1 MEGLVKRF
9 PRAGRHRLLALA
21 TASALT
27 AAAALVGAFTAA
39 APAAAATTSA
49 TVTVDT
55 SHWLANYSSTTPG
68 LNTQV
73 YDANMNGA
81 DIPGLLENAGI
92 GMMRYPGGSYADVY
106 HWQTNTADGNYVAPG
121 TDFDTFMRTV
131 QAAHTQ
137 PIITADYGSGTPQEA
152 ADWVRYANVTKGYGV
167 KYWEIG
173 NEIPGNG
180 EYGAQ
185 WETDKHSSHSA
196 TTYATNLLQFVSAM
210 KAVDP
215 GIKIGAVLTT
225 PGSWPDGIVGPGD
238 TQDWNHTV
246 LSIAG
251 PKIDFVIVHDYPTST
266 SEADLLAKPQTNVP
280 YMAGTVRS
288 LINQYA
294 GSNAPNVGIAI
305 TETNVDKYKD
315 TAPNGLFAPDQML
328 TWAEYGAFTVDYWA
342 MHNGTDCSHVT
353 TVDGATDY
361 DEGGVLASGPSC
373 EPPLNTPFA
382 PYYGISMISKLARS
396 GDSLVKAGSS
406 SPLISAHAV
415 HRGNGDVNVMLIN
428 KDPDNSTTVSLSYKG
443 FTPSSAAPTVY
454 TYRKNGTSI
463 TSATSGSATTQTV
476 PAYSVVVVQMHPDS
490 GGSGG
495 GTGAL
500 HAVGSGKCLDIDN
513 STTKAG
519 TQAQIWDCN
528 GGTAQAL
535 TRTSAKEFR
544 VYAGSSTPM
553 CLDNAGK
560 GTANGTAAVI
570 WQCNGQDN
578 QQWNVN
584 ADGTITNVQSGLCLD
599 VSGFGTANGTKVQLW
614 ACGSNQ
620 SNQRWTFG

>member
-1 MEGLVKRF
+1 MQRF
-9 PRAGRHRLLALA
+9 LHAARDRLLAV
-21 TASALT
+21 
-27 AAAALVGAFTAA
+27 AAAASLVAAALSAGAFTS
-39 APAAAATTSA
+39 APAATAATSATTSA

-55 SHWLANYSSTTPG
+55 THWLANYSSTTPG

-73 YDANMNGA
+73 YDANMNRS
-81 DIPGLLENAGI
+81 DIPGLLGGAGI
-92 GMMRYPGGSYADVY
+92 GMMRYPGGSYADIY
-106 HWQTNTADGNYVAPG
+106 HWKTNTADGGVVAPN
-121 TDFDTFMRTV
+121 TDFDSFMATV
-131 QAAHTQ
+131 RAAHTQ

-152 ADWVRYANVTKGYGV
+152 ADWVRYANITKGYGV

-185 WETDKHSSHSA
+185 WETDLHSSHSA
-196 TTYATNLLQFVSAM
+196 TTYADNLLKFVSAM

-215 GIKIGAVLTT
+215 TIKIGAVLTA
-225 PGSWPDGIVGPGD
+225 PGRWPDGIVGPGD

-251 PKIDFVIVHDYPTST
+251 SKIDFVIVHDYPTST
-266 SEADLLAKPQTNVP
+266 SEADLLTKPQTQIP
-280 YMAGTVRS
+280 SMARTVRS

-294 GSNAPNVGIAI
+294 GGNAPNVGIAI
-305 TETNVDKYKD
+305 TETNADRDKN

-328 TWAEYGAFTVDYWA
+328 TWAENGAFTVDYWA

-361 DEGGVLASGPSC
+361 GDGGVLSSGASC
-373 EPPLNTPFA
+373 EPAVDTPFA
-382 PYYGISMISKLARS
+382 PFHGISMISKLAQS
-396 GDSLVKAGSS
+396 GDSLIKTDSS
-406 SPLISAHAV
+406 TPLISAHAV

-428 KDPDNSTTVSLSYKG
+428 KDPNNSTTVSLSYKG
-443 FTPSSAAPTVY
+443 FTPSSATPTVY

-463 TSATSGSATTQTV
+463 TSSTSGSATTQTV
-476 PAYSVVVVQMHPDS
+476 PAYSVVVVRMHPS
-490 GGSGG
+490 SGG

-500 HAVGSGKCLDIDN
+500 HAVGAGKCLDIDGG
-513 STTKAG
+513 STTAG
-519 TQAQIWDCN
+519 TQAQIWDCD
-528 GGTAQAL
+528 GGAAQRL

-544 VYAGSSTPM
+544 LYADTSTPM
-553 CLDNAGK
+553 CLDDYGN
-560 GTANGTAAVI
+560 GTTNGTAAVI
-570 WQCNGQDN
+570 WQCNGGAN

-584 ADGTITNVQSGLCLD
+584 PNGTITNVRSGLCLD
-599 VSGFGTANGTKVQLW
+599 VNGYGTADGTKVQLW

-620 SNQRWTFG
+620 SNQQWTFG

>member
-1 MEGLVKRF
+1 MKQLL
-9 PRAGRHRLLALA
+9 RAGRDRLLALA
-21 TASALT
+21 AATTLT
-27 AAAALVGAFTAA
+27 AATLSVGAFTTA
-39 APAAAATTSA
+39 APAAAATSA
-49 TVTVDT
+49 TVTVDST
-55 SHWLANYSSTTPG
+55 HWLANYSSTTPG

-73 YDANMNGA
+73 YDANMNRS
-81 DIPGLLENAGI
+81 DIPGLLNNAGI

-106 HWQTNTADGNYVAPG
+106 HWQTNTADGHFVAPN
-121 TDFDTFMRTV
+121 TDFDTFMGTLR
-131 QAAHTQ
+131 AANTQ

-266 SEADLLAKPQTNVP
+266 SEADLLAKPQTNAP
-280 YMAGTVRS
+280 TMASTVRS

-294 GSNAPNVGIAI
+294 GSNASNVSIAI
-305 TETNVDKYKD
+305 TETNADKYKD
-315 TAPNGLFAPDQML
+315 TAPNGLFAPDQIL
-328 TWAEYGAFTVDYWA
+328 TWAEHGAFTVDVWA
-342 MHNGTDCSHVT
+342 MHNGSDCSHVT

-361 DEGGVLASGPSC
+361 DEGGVVASGSSC
-373 EPPLNTPFA
+373 EPPLDTPFA
-382 PYYGISMISKLARS
+382 PYYGISMISKLAQS
-396 GDSLVKAGSS
+396 GDSLVQATSS
-406 SPLISAHAV
+406 TSLISAHAV
-415 HRGNGDVNVMLIN
+415 RRGNGDVNVMLIN
-428 KDPDNSTTVSLSYKG
+428 KDPNNSTTVSLSYTG

-454 TYRKNGTSI
+454 SYLKNSTSI
-463 TSATSGSATTQTV
+463 TSSTTGSGTTQTV
-476 PAYSVVVVQMHPDS
+476 PAYSVVVVQMHP
-490 GGSGG
+490 SGG
-495 GTGAL
+495 GTGGSSGAL
-500 HAVGSGKCLDIDN
+500 HAVGAGKCLDIN
-513 STTKAG
+513 NGSTTAG

-528 GGTAQAL
+528 GGTAQTL

-544 VYAGSSTPM
+544 LYANTSTPM
-553 CLDNAGK
+553 CLDDYGK

-570 WQCNGQDN
+570 WQCNGGTN
-578 QQWNVN
+578 QQWTVN
-584 ADGTITNVQSGLCLD
+584 SNGTITNVLTGLCLD
-599 VSGFGTANGTKVQLW
+599 VNGYGTANGTKVQLW

-620 SNQRWTFG
+620 SNQQWTFG

>member
-1 MEGLVKRF
+1 MKRF
-9 PRAGRHRLLALA
+9 LRAGRERLLAIA
-21 TASALT
+21 GALSLT
-27 AAAALVGAFTAA
+27 VAALSVGAFTAA
-39 APAAAATTSA
+39 PAATAATTATTSA

-55 SHWLANYSSTTPG
+55 SHWLANYSSTVPG

-73 YDANMNGA
+73 YDQNMNRS
-81 DIPGLLENAGI
+81 DIPGLLHNAGI
-92 GMMRYPGGSYADVY
+92 GMWRYPGGSDADVY
-106 HWQTNTADGNYVAPG
+106 HWQTNTVDGGYVAPN
-121 TDFDTFMRTV
+121 TDFDSFMATV
-131 QAAHTQ
+131 RAANTQ
-137 PIITADYGSGTPQEA
+137 PIITADYGSGTPDEA
-152 ADWVRYANVTKGYGV
+152 AAWVKYANITKGYGV

-196 TTYATNLLQFVSAM
+196 TTYATNLLQFISAM

-215 GIKIGAVLTT
+215 SIKIGAVLTT

-251 PKIDFVIVHDYPTST
+251 SKIDFVIVHDYPTST
-266 SEADLLAKPQTNVP
+266 SEADLLTKPQAGAP
-280 YMAGTVRS
+280 HMAGTVRS

-305 TETNVDKYKD
+305 TETNADRDKD

-328 TWAEYGAFTVDYWA
+328 TWAENGAFTVDYWA
-342 MHNGTDCSHVT
+342 MHNGTDCSQVT

-361 DEGGVLASGPSC
+361 GDGGVLSSGASC
-373 EPPLNTPFA
+373 EPAVDTPFA
-382 PYYGISMISKLARS
+382 PYYGISMISKLAQS
-396 GDSLVKAGSS
+396 GDSLIQTSS
-406 SPLISAHAV
+406 STPLISAHAV
-415 HRGNGDVNVMLIN
+415 HRSNGDVNVMLIN
-428 KDPDNSTTVSLSYKG
+428 KDPNNSTTVSLSYNG

-454 TYRKNGTSI
+454 TYQKNGTSI
-463 TSATSGSATTQTV
+463 TSSTSGSGTTQTI
-476 PAYSVVVVQMHPDS
+476 PPYSVVVVQMHPS
-490 GGSGG
+490 SGG
-495 GTGAL
+495 GTGGSTGAL
-500 HAVGSGKCLDIDN
+500 HAVGAGKCLDIN
-513 STTKAG
+513 SSTTTAG

-528 GGTAQAL
+528 GGTAQTL

-544 VYAGSSTPM
+544 LYASTSTPM
-553 CLDNAGK
+553 CLDDSGA

-570 WQCNGQDN
+570 WQCTGGAN

-584 ADGTITNVQSGLCLD
+584 SNGTVTNVQTGLCLD
-599 VSGFGTANGTKVQLW
+599 VNGYGTANGTKVQLW

-620 SNQRWTFG
+620 SNQQWTFG